1 MKKLIIGILAVAV
14 FFGVVACTSST
25 QQKEIK
31 LGHIAA
37 PNTAYDNWAKEF
49 KRQVE
54 EATNNKYKIVIYG
67 GGQLGGSS
75 ALMEGLQA
83 GNIQL
88 AVITTSDINQ
98 FVKEI
103 DVLDMPFLFRNWD
116 HVEKFLASDVNK
128 ELLSLGDQYG
138 LHNLSSMP
146 RGYRHVTTS
155 EKVGPINKPEDF
167 EGVKIRVAE
176 SPLYID
182 IFKALGANAQAM
194 AWGEV
199 YTALQQGTVEAHEN
213 TIVTTRDYKIN
224 EVQKY
229 MSETGHTFAFGTLMA
244 SLDWFKKL
252 PAEDQAIFQKAADD
266 SAVKLGIEQKND
278 ESSAKAELIEKG
290 MIFNSVDTGPF
301 IELEKP
307 VIEKYATGDMKK
319 FYDQIVAI
327 H

>member
-1 MKKLIIGILAVAV
+1 
-14 FFGVVACTSST
+14 
-25 QQKEIK
+25 
-31 LGHIAA
+31 
-37 PNTAYDNWAKEF
+37 
-49 KRQVE
+49 
-54 EATNNKYKIVIYG
+54 
-67 GGQLGGSS
+67 
-75 ALMEGLQA
+75 MEGLQA

-88 AVITTSDINQ
+88 AVITTSDMNQ

-128 ELLSLGDQYG
+128 KLLSLGDQYG
-138 LHNLSSMP
+138 LHNLASMP

-155 EKVGPINKPEDF
+155 AKVGPITKPEDLK
-167 EGVKIRVAE
+167 GVKMRVAE

-199 YTALQQGTVEAHEN
+199 YTALQQGTVNAHEN

-229 MSETGHTFAFGTLMA
+229 MSETGHYLRLRDSDCRPRLVQET
-244 SLDWFKKL
+244 

-266 SAVKLGIEQKND
+266 SAVKLGLVQKSD
-278 ESSAKAELIEKG
+278 EAKAKADLIAK
-290 MIFNSVDTGPF
+290 
-301 IELEKP
+301 
-307 VIEKYATGDMKK
+307 A
-319 FYDQIVAI
+319 
-327 H
+327 

>member
-1 MKKLIIGILAVAV
+1 MKKRLIGGMIVATML
-14 FFGVVACTSST
+14 FVVVGGAFA
-25 QQKEIK
+25 QKEIK

-54 EATNNKYKIVIYG
+54 EASNNKYKIIIYG
-67 GGQLGGSS
+67 GGQLGGST

-98 FVKEI
+98 FVREL
-103 DVLDMPFLFRNWD
+103 DVLDLPFLFRNWD

-128 ELLSLGDQYG
+128 KLLTFGDQYG
-138 LHNLSSMP
+138 LHFLSNMP

-155 EKVGPINKPEDF
+155 AKVGPITKPEDLK
-167 EGVKIRVAE
+167 GVKIRVAE

-182 IFKALGANAQAM
+182 TFKALGANAQAM

-199 YTALQQGTVEAHEN
+199 YTALQQGTVDAHEN

-229 MSETGHTFAFGTLMA
+229 MSETGHVFAFATLMA
-244 SLDWFKKL
+244 GYDWFRKL
-252 PAEDQAIFQKAADD
+252 PADDQIIFQKAAND
-266 SAVKLGIEQKND
+266 SAIKLGIIQKND
-278 ESSAKAELIEKG
+278 EAKAKADLISKG
-290 MIFNSVDTGPF
+290 MIFNSVDTAPF
-301 IELEKP
+301 IEKVKP
-307 VIEKYATGDMKK
+307 VIDKYAKGEIKK
-319 FYDQIVAI
+319 LYDEIVAI
-327 H
+327 R

>member
-1 MKKLIIGILAVAV
+1 MKKVIIGILVATM
-14 FFGVVACTSST
+14 FFGVVTGVFA
-25 QQKEIK
+25 QKEIK

-67 GGQLGGSS
+67 GGQLGGST

-88 AVITTSDINQ
+88 AVITTSDMNQ

-116 HVEKFLASDVNK
+116 HVEKFLASDVNRK
-128 ELLSLGDQYG
+128 LLSLGDQYG

-146 RGYRHVTTS
+146 RGYRHLTTS
-155 EKVGPINKPEDF
+155 AKVGPITKPEDLK
-167 EGVKIRVAE
+167 GVKMRVAE

-199 YTALQQGTVEAHEN
+199 YTALQQGTVNAHEN

-244 SLDWFKKL
+244 GLDWFKKL
-252 PAEDQAIFQKAADD
+252 PANDQAVFQKAADD
-266 SAVKLGIEQKND
+266 SAVKLGIVQKND
-278 ESSAKAELIEKG
+278 EANAKAELIAKG
-290 MIFNSVDTGPF
+290 MIFNSVDTAPF
-301 IELEKP
+301 IARVKP
-307 VIEKYATGDMKK
+307 VIEKYAKGDMKR